1 MVVRFDAIA
10 MQLQLRAEVSDLVEQ
25 LQDKGQLTCVSSSFS
40 REEPSGFFFSSYL
53 KI

>member
-25 LQDKGQLTCVSSSFS
+25 LQDKGQLTCVSSS
-40 REEPSGFFFSSYL
+40 REVPSGFHFSSYL